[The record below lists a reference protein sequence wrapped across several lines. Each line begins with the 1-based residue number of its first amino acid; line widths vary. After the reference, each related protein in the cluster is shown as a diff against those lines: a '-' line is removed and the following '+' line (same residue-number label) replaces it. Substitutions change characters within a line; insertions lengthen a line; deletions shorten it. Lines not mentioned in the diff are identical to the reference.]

1 MAYTQEESYL
11 DSDKGDFLFTLS
23 ARKIILYYL
32 GFCTLF
38 LIIHL
43 AFISLVSFFHFLLDH
58 DMAVIENWL
67 YRNAWEMIVA
77 SKSLA
82 ALITIKA
89 LKLNNYF
96 INSLLHILRM
106 DDWKPTRKV
115 LVLILFISVLFYA
128 LIMQFSGEL
137 INNTKDTDFAYI
149 SYIGSGLFYLIDF
162 LVINVLVRN
171 FKVQQKRKFFA
182 LTTVLTLCFLF
193 FTKATLPYID
203 KYYIFLVLHFV
214 TLLLLLFKE
223 RKNMINPL
231 LYTLFI
237 IGPFS
242 SIYGLDIVWD
252 NAHSIFSYKESLP
265 VVGIS
270 GIWLI
275 GLGYYYK
282 S

>member
-1 MAYTQEESYL
+1 MANTQKESYINIEESP
-11 DSDKGDFLFTLS
+11 FLFSLG

-32 GFCTLF
+32 GYCTLF
-38 LIIHL
+38 LIFHL
-43 AFISLVSFFHFLLDH
+43 AFLSFVSFFHFLLDH

-67 YRNAWEMIVA
+67 YRNAWEIIIL

-82 ALITIKA
+82 AFLTIKA

-96 INSLLHILRM
+96 INSLLQILKT
-106 DDWKPTRKV
+106 DIWKPTRKLIV
-115 LVLILFISVLFYA
+115 LVCFISILFYA
-128 LIMQFSGEL
+128 LIIQFSGEL
-137 INNTKDTDFAYI
+137 INNTKDTQFAYV
-149 SYIGSGLFYLIDF
+149 SYLGSALFYLIDF

-171 FKVQQKRKFFA
+171 FKVRQKRKFFILA
-182 LTTVLTLCFLF
+182 FVLTIIFLF

-203 KYYIFLVLHFV
+203 KYFIFLVLHFS
-214 TLLLLLFKE
+214 TMLLLLFKE

-231 LYTLFI
+231 LYTLVI

-242 SIYGLDIVWD
+242 SLYGLDIVWD
-252 NAHSIFSYKESLP
+252 NAHSIYSYKESLP
-265 VVGIS
+265 VLGIT
-270 GIWLI
+270 GLWLI

>member
-1 MAYTQEESYL
+1 MTQATIE
-11 DSDKGDFLFTLS
+11 KNDFLFS
-23 ARKIILYYL
+23 IGARKILLYYI
-32 GFCTLF
+32 GYCTLF
-38 LIIHL
+38 LITHL

-67 YRNAWEMIVA
+67 YRNAWEMIVL
-77 SKSLA
+77 SKTIS
-82 ALITIKA
+82 ALLIIKA

-96 INSLLHILRM
+96 VNSLFQILKT
-106 DDWKPTRKV
+106 DVWKPARKV
-115 LVLILFISVLFYA
+115 LVFIFFISILFYA

-137 INNTKDTDFAYI
+137 INNTKETDFAYV
-149 SYIGSGLFYLIDF
+149 SYIGSSLFYLIDF
-162 LVINVLVRN
+162 LVINVLFRN
-171 FKVQQKRKFFA
+171 IEVKQKRKYFA
-182 LTTVLTLCFLF
+182 LGVSLIAMFLL
-193 FTKATLPYID
+193 FTKATLPYIS
-203 KYYIFLVLHFV
+203 KYYIFLVLHFA

-231 LYTLFI
+231 LYTLII

-242 SIYGLDIVWD
+242 SLYGLDIVWD
-252 NAHSIFSYKESLP
+252 NAHSIYSYSESLP
-265 VVGIS
+265 IVGIS